1 MSTVRISQLDAVPT
15 LLPAALVEIE
25 QSSTSYKATVQ
36 EILDLI
42 TVTSV
47 GAGAEVIKARTVNDF
62 DLRSI
67 VGGTGITVT
76 QNTDDI
82 TIDTTIVD
90 GITSVNGDT
99 TAAQVIAGTTNRI
112 TINDVGA
119 THTLDIASTY
129 VGQATITTLGTITT
143 GVWNGTAITYAN
155 LDLTGGIVN
164 ADVNASAAI
173 DATKIHDGSVSNT
186 EFGYLNGV
194 TSSIQTQIDSK
205 ITSSLTDSFIFVG
218 NVSNVPVGVA
228 VSGDVAISNTG
239 VISISAGVIV
249 DADINASA
257 AINATKI
264 HDGTVSNT
272 EFGYLNGVTSAIQ
285 TQIDSKL
292 DDSLNDGLIFVG
304 NVSNV
309 PVGVNMT
316 GDIAITNAGV
326 TSISAGVIVNADV
339 SASAAIDFSK
349 LATLTSGNILVGN
362 VSNVATSVAMSG
374 DATLS
379 NAGVITIANNAITTA
394 KILDA
399 NVTTSK
405 LADDNVTYA
414 KIQNVVANNV
424 ILGNNAGAG
433 GIVDELTGTEVTAI
447 LDTFTD
453 LLQGLAPASGGGTTN
468 FLRADGTW
476 ATPAGGSGDVVGPA
490 SATDNAVARFD
501 STTGKLIQ
509 NSGVI
514 IDDSNN
520 VTGLGTLNTHTIPAG
535 TSTFAIFTDNLSV
548 FAATTSAQLAGVIS
562 DETGSGVL
570 VFGTS
575 PTITTP
581 FIAQINDTN
590 GNEAITFTSVAS
602 AVNYVDVLNSATSNN
617 PRLSA
622 AGGDTNIGLA
632 LSAKGTGIIEMLSA
646 VDMGGRNIDNIQ
658 NLIFDISTSGTD
670 IDFDEDDVQEISI
683 SSNTTFTTA
692 NRAAGKQ
699 KTLKIT
705 TDATQRDLTFP
716 AGWKFLGT
724 IPANQAA
731 SKVGQLSLLCY
742 GTADTDI
749 VAAYS
754 VEE

>member
-326 TSISAGVIVNADV
+326 TSISA
-339 SASAAIDFSK
+339 
-349 LATLTSGNILVGN
+349 
-362 VSNVATSVAMSG
+362 
-374 DATLS
+374 
-379 NAGVITIANNAITTA
+379 
-394 KILDA
+394 
-399 NVTTSK
+399 
-405 LADDNVTYA
+405 
-414 KIQNVVANNV
+414 
-424 ILGNNAGAG
+424 
-433 GIVDELTGTEVTAI
+433 
-447 LDTFTD
+447 
-453 LLQGLAPASGGGTTN
+453 
-468 FLRADGTW
+468 
-476 ATPAGGSGDVVGPA
+476 
-490 SATDNAVARFD
+490 
-501 STTGKLIQ
+501 
-509 NSGVI
+509 
-514 IDDSNN
+514 
-520 VTGLGTLNTHTIPAG
+520 
-535 TSTFAIFTDNLSV
+535 
-548 FAATTSAQLAGVIS
+548 
-562 DETGSGVL
+562 
-570 VFGTS
+570 
-575 PTITTP
+575 
-581 FIAQINDTN
+581 
-590 GNEAITFTSVAS
+590 
-602 AVNYVDVLNSATSNN
+602 
-617 PRLSA
+617 
-622 AGGDTNIGLA
+622 
-632 LSAKGTGIIEMLSA
+632 
-646 VDMGGRNIDNIQ
+646 
-658 NLIFDISTSGTD
+658 
-670 IDFDEDDVQEISI
+670 
-683 SSNTTFTTA
+683 
-692 NRAAGKQ
+692 
-699 KTLKIT
+699 
-705 TDATQRDLTFP
+705 
-716 AGWKFLGT
+716 
-724 IPANQAA
+724 
-731 SKVGQLSLLCY
+731 
-742 GTADTDI
+742 
-749 VAAYS
+749 
-754 VEE
+754 